1 VLAQQ
6 WKAIYGMRVA
16 IRAAGRMRNAGL
28 ISIVAIMVFG
38 ISTLSRAALQKGI
51 QGSPH
56 DFSAATWNTS
66 RDTCSPCHQGGGHN
80 RSGAPS
86 LASWAHAASTA
97 AFTLYDSPTFK
108 AGRHSPR
115 GASLACLSCHD
126 GTVAI
131 NQLVSGLEGTE
142 AVYVNPASQI
152 GPDLHTSHPVSF
164 TYDAS
169 LAAADGGLENPN
181 TYRIGDSKS
190 QLSASAPP
198 VPDTWAGTSFLGKT
212 LDEALLF
219 NHKIECTSC
228 HDVHQQ
234 QGSAPASQPLL
245 RIDGTDRAGRGDL
258 LCRTCHI
265 K

>member
-1 VLAQQ
+1 MRNTIIIGIA
-6 WKAIYGMRVA
+6 AIIVCGIPTVD
-16 IRAAGRMRNAGL
+16 RAA
-28 ISIVAIMVFG
+28 V
-38 ISTLSRAALQKGI
+38 QKGI
-51 QGSPH
+51 QGSRH
-56 DFSAATWNTS
+56 DFSGATWNLS

-80 RSGAPS
+80 GSGAPS
-86 LASWAHAASTA
+86 EANWGHAASTA
-97 AFTLYDSPTFK
+97 TFTLYDSPTFK
-108 AGRHSPR
+108 AGRHSPK

-131 NQLVSGLEGTE
+131 NQLVSGLEGSE
-142 AVYVNPASQI
+142 AVYVNSASQI
-152 GPDLHTSHPVSF
+152 GPDLHTTHPVSF

-169 LAAADGGLENPN
+169 LAAADGGLENPS

-190 QLSASAPP
+190 ALSASAPP
-198 VPDTWAGTSFLGKT
+198 VPDTWEGTSFLGKT

-234 QGSAPASQPLL
+234 QGSAPASPTLL
-245 RIDGTDRAGRGDL
+245 RVDGTDRAGRGDL